1 MCSST
6 NTVLTKSRTARWV
19 GIVAGKGEKRHA
31 NRYFRGKPVAK
42 NGLEDMS
49 LNGVIILKW
58 VVRQ

>member
-1 MCSST
+1 
-6 NTVLTKSRTARWV
+6 V